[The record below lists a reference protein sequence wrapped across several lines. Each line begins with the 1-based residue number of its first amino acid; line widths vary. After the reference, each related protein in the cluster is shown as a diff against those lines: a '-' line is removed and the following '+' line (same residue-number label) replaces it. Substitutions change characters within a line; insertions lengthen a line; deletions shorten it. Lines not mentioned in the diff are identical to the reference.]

1 MLHQVACMCFGMQN
15 APSISYSSSTCTS
28 SCRSRCCSCCFHLIS
43 QPPSCCFCPAAPH
56 APAPAVAVRLQPL
69 IPLLTMIIMP
79 FIMNRRGSMDQ
90 DVRSSF
96 SCTNSGAVT
105 VSSCVLPPRVADGS
119 DNVAALVHALIAV
132 NDRLCEIRR
141 LARWAGSTGSS
152 AAASGHSD
160 AGEPAVMAVNAV
172 LRI

>member
-1 MLHQVACMCFGMQN
+1 
-15 APSISYSSSTCTS
+15 
-28 SCRSRCCSCCFHLIS
+28 
-43 QPPSCCFCPAAPH
+43 
-56 APAPAVAVRLQPL
+56 
-69 IPLLTMIIMP
+69 
-79 FIMNRRGSMDQ
+79 MDQ

-105 VSSCVLPPRVADGS
+105 VSSCVALPPRVADGS
-119 DNVAALVHALIAV
+119 DNVAALVHALMAV

-141 LARWAGSTGSS
+141 LARLAGSTGSS
-152 AAASGHSD
+152 DPASGHSD

>member
-1 MLHQVACMCFGMQN
+1 
-15 APSISYSSSTCTS
+15 
-28 SCRSRCCSCCFHLIS
+28 
-43 QPPSCCFCPAAPH
+43 
-56 APAPAVAVRLQPL
+56 
-69 IPLLTMIIMP
+69 MIIMP
-79 FIMNRRGSMDQ
+79 FIMNRRRIDK

-105 VSSCVLPPRVADGS
+105 VSSCVLPPRGADGS

-141 LARWAGSTGSS
+141 LARLAGSTGSS
-152 AAASGHSD
+152 AAASGQSD
-160 AGEPAVMAVNAV
+160 AREPAVMAVNAV

>member
-1 MLHQVACMCFGMQN
+1 
-15 APSISYSSSTCTS
+15 
-28 SCRSRCCSCCFHLIS
+28 
-43 QPPSCCFCPAAPH
+43 
-56 APAPAVAVRLQPL
+56 
-69 IPLLTMIIMP
+69 
-79 FIMNRRGSMDQ
+79 MDQ

-119 DNVAALVHALIAV
+119 DNALTDATTYADTGEDAATGALYSTADLTIGGT
-132 NDRLCEIRR
+132 
-141 LARWAGSTGSS
+141 GSLTVTGNSNKGSS

>member
-1 MLHQVACMCFGMQN
+1 
-15 APSISYSSSTCTS
+15 
-28 SCRSRCCSCCFHLIS
+28 
-43 QPPSCCFCPAAPH
+43 
-56 APAPAVAVRLQPL
+56 
-69 IPLLTMIIMP
+69 MIIMP
-79 FIMNRRGSMDQ
+79 FIMNRRRSMDQ

-141 LARWAGSTGSS
+141 LARLAGSTGSS

-160 AGEPAVMAVNAV
+160 VREPAVMAVNAV

>member
-1 MLHQVACMCFGMQN
+1 
-15 APSISYSSSTCTS
+15 
-28 SCRSRCCSCCFHLIS
+28 
-43 QPPSCCFCPAAPH
+43 
-56 APAPAVAVRLQPL
+56 
-69 IPLLTMIIMP
+69 
-79 FIMNRRGSMDQ
+79 MDQ

-119 DNVAALVHALIAV
+119 DNVAALVHALMAV

-141 LARWAGSTGSS
+141 LARLAGSTGSS
-152 AAASGHSD
+152 AAASGHSN
-160 AGEPAVMAVNAV
+160 AREPAVMAVNAV